1 MIRAY
6 THHKKGRGLCSMQ
19 VKRADPLTFPTTN
32 PPCSVL
38 RVEGCVPACPTPKVL
53 DEVTQRCVYV
63 EDCEWPAFLIP
74 PSDSL

>member
-1 MIRAY
+1 MIRVH
-6 THHKKGRGLCSMQ
+6 THHKKGRGLCSRQ
-19 VKRADPLTFPTTN
+19 VKRGDPLTTTN
-32 PPCSVL
+32 PRCSAP

-74 PSDSL
+74 PLDLL

>member
-1 MIRAY
+1 
-6 THHKKGRGLCSMQ
+6 MQ
-19 VKRADPLTFPTTN
+19 VQRGDPLTFPTTN
-32 PPCSVL
+32 PPCSVP